1 MLLGTFTAVESALD
15 AVLDIIE
22 AAEPVRRRDAANRGR
37 DAVDAAEDVGLRLM
51 RAASWLR
58 DGMRAPGGGLSGF
71 GASGAG
77 GASAADIVQDSEL
90 VEDHDVETKG
100 VSTKARITSPDRK
113 TPRTFPQS
121 ATNYLSRR
129 CGHVGHEVA
138 GCIAF
143 ILVNFS
149 LAGCGDCRFVICSY
163 ARQSLRQFHA

>member
-1 MLLGTFTAVESALD
+1 MLLGTLTAVESALD

-77 GASAADIVQDSEL
+77 VGVFGPDL
-90 VEDHDVETKG
+90 VPRRFPLVFL
-100 VSTKARITSPDRK
+100 
-113 TPRTFPQS
+113 TPRPAPRFARPPRPRPRLPRVGS
-121 ATNYLSRR
+121 VPSSGMVGRVDVVPPPRVVPPRFLGLPGGRR
-129 CGHVGHEVA
+129 PRA
-138 GCIAF
+138 GGGGGG
-143 ILVNFS
+143 
-149 LAGCGDCRFVICSY
+149 AGAAS
-163 ARQSLRQFHA
+163 